1 MFTRLRPALLVTVA
15 ALMLFPACG
24 TDTDEPTPGSSP
36 ATSPSVSPSAGWSSG
51 TVPTPEQLAS
61 VLVAPED
68 LDGDW
73 SVKMPEVEGTE
84 APGVVPEEQR
94 GNLPRIR
101 FCKAASAGAKD
112 AAASLEWEAFMQLG
126 LASPDPRNSQVFTQ
140 EFLLADEPT
149 EVESLFESLRGGMEA
164 CAGRKTEY
172 PDGETG
178 RIDELPVPALGEA
191 AYGTR
196 EIVEEASPRGP
207 AIWDLRYVLVRDGAV
222 LMSIQVGDVYVG
234 EDAEP
239 RLSDADVDAILTAV
253 AQKLP

>member
-1 MFTRLRPALLVTVA
+1 MTVA
-15 ALMLFPACG
+15 AVLLLPACG
-24 TDTDEPTPGSSP
+24 SDTDEPTPS
-36 ATSPSVSPSAGWSSG
+36 TSPERSPSAGAGWDEG

-73 SVKMPEVEGTE
+73 TVKMPDVEGTE

-101 FCKAASAGAKD
+101 FCKAASAESKEAGE
-112 AAASLEWEAFMQLG
+112 SLEWEAFMQLG

-140 EFLLADEPT
+140 EFLLAAEPA
-149 EVESLFESLRGGMEA
+149 EVESLFESLQDGMKA

-172 PDGETG
+172 PGGETG
-178 RIDELPVPALGEA
+178 RTEELPVPALGEA

>member
-1 MFTRLRPALLVTVA
+1 VNTRLRPALLGAVVVA
-15 ALMLFPACG
+15 LLLPSCG
-24 TDTDEPTPGSSP
+24 SDTDEPTPSASP
-36 ATSPSVSPSAGWSSG
+36 ETSPSAGAGWDEG

-68 LDGDW
+68 LEGDW
-73 SVKMPEVEGTE
+73 TVKMPEVEGTE

-101 FCKAASAGAKD
+101 FCKEAPPGAK
-112 AAASLEWEAFMQLG
+112 AVAQRLEWEAFMQLG
-126 LASPDPRNSQVFTQ
+126 MVSPDPRNSQVFTQ
-140 EFLLADEPT
+140 EFLLAAEPA
-149 EVESLFESLRGGMEA
+149 EVESMFAALQEGMEA

-178 RIDELPVPALGEA
+178 RTEELPVPTLGEA
-191 AYGTR
+191 AYGSR
-196 EIVEEASPRGP
+196 EVVEEASPRGP

-222 LMSIQVGDVYVG
+222 LMSVQVGDVYVG

-239 RLSDADVDAILTAV
+239 RLTDDDVDAILTAV